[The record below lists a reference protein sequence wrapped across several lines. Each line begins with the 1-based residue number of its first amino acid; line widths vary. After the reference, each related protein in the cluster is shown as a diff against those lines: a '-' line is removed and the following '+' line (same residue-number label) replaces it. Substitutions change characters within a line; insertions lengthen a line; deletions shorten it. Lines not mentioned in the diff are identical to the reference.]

1 MEEWYKK
8 ELLFQGS
15 QKFSSYI
22 KDELQINNKSM
33 LDDFTSHA
41 TVAGATFFL
50 TNVGQQPYFFRSY
63 SKGNTNLTILVLY
76 AFYLIHCSC
85 W

>member
-33 LDDFTSHA
+33 LDDFTSHV
-41 TVAGATFFL
+41 TVAGATFF
-50 TNVGQQPYFFRSY
+50 
-63 SKGNTNLTILVLY
+63 
-76 AFYLIHCSC
+76 
-85 W
+85 

>member
-8 ELLFQGS
+8 ELLFQGT

-41 TVAGATFFL
+41 TVAGATFF
-50 TNVGQQPYFFRSY
+50 
-63 SKGNTNLTILVLY
+63 
-76 AFYLIHCSC
+76 
-85 W
+85 

>member
-8 ELLFQGS
+8 ELLFQGT

-41 TVAGATFFL
+41 TVAGATFF
-50 TNVGQQPYFFRSY
+50 QQMLVNSRTFFEV
-63 SKGNTNLTILVLY
+63 T
-76 AFYLIHCSC
+76 
-85 W
+85 